1 MTVLAVAV
9 AVLTGFLLVRL
20 AWPNGL
26 RVCRHDIFR
35 LSLGAGAG
43 LAISSVVVF
52 AANAAAGGRSRS
64 WLIGADLLILS
75 GLAAAYWLRRRH
87 SPCPFC
93 ARPAVPAHGLF
104 VLVAALATLLSI
116 GAFAMASAI
125 NPHGEWD
132 AFAIWNNHAR
142 FLASGPQWTRM
153 FAPEL
158 AWSVPDYPLLV
169 PGAIAGTWVFAGSQS
184 VLGPMLV
191 AACFLLATAGVLY
204 GAVEILR
211 GKPQALLAV
220 TVLFGA
226 PALVRMSA
234 SQYADVPLAF
244 FYLATAALLCIAGE
258 FPHDVHPWWLA
269 ALTGAAAAWTKNE
282 GLVFLAVVFA
292 VQTFGVWK
300 WSPSGLRKRFPWMC
314 AGALPLVA
322 ILVWFKTGFAPPNY
336 LFTEQKPL
344 GERIG
349 DFSRYVTVAVECG
362 KQLFTLG
369 GWLVPPVLVAVAY
382 LWLVGRSKHS
392 PPERKL
398 VVAILLLMTLAY
410 AGVYVITTK
419 DLQWQLETSLSRV
432 FMQLWPL
439 AVFAFFLYARA
450 PLQAASSPPAP
461 AAGGARRTR
470 KRVAR

>member
-1 MTVLAVAV
+1 MTVVPVAV
-9 AVLTGFLLVRL
+9 AVLIGFLLVRL

-26 RVCRHDIFR
+26 RLCRHDIFR

-43 LAISSVVVF
+43 LAISSAVVF
-52 AANAAAGGRSRS
+52 AANAAAGGSRPFI
-64 WLIGADLLILS
+64 IGAHLLILS
-75 GLAAAYWLRRRH
+75 GLAAAYWLRWRR

-93 ARPAVPAHGLF
+93 ARAAVRARGL
-104 VLVAALATLLSI
+104 LAATGAVAVALSI
-116 GAFAMASAI
+116 GGFAIASAI

-142 FLASGPQWTRM
+142 FLASGHQWTRM

-158 AWSVPDYPLLV
+158 AWSVQDYPLLV
-169 PGAIAGTWVFAGSQS
+169 PGAIAGTWIFAGSQS

-191 AACFLLATAGVLY
+191 AACFLLATAGVMY
-204 GAVEILR
+204 GAIEILR
-211 GKPQALLAV
+211 GKPQALIAV
-220 TVLFGA
+220 AVLFGA
-226 PALVRMSA
+226 PALVRMGA

-244 FYLATAALLCIAGE
+244 FYLATAALICLAGE
-258 FPHDVHPWWLA
+258 FPEDVHSWWLA
-269 ALTGAAAAWTKNE
+269 GFAGAAAAWTKNE
-282 GLVFLAVVFA
+282 GLVFLTVVFA
-292 VQTFGVWK
+292 ACAFGMWK
-300 WSPSGLRKRFPWMC
+300 WSPSGTWKRFPGMF

-322 ILVWFKTGFAPPNY
+322 ILIWFKRGFAPPNY

-349 DFSRYVTVAVECG
+349 DFSRYVTVAVEAG

-369 GWLVPPVLVAVAY
+369 GWLVPPVFVAAAY
-382 LWLVGRSKHS
+382 LWLVGRSKYS
-392 PPERKL
+392 PAGRR
-398 VVAILLLMTLAY
+398 VVLAILSLMTLAY

-439 AVFAFFLYARA
+439 AVFAFFLYTREPLPLVKAA
-450 PLQAASSPPAP
+450 PVP
-461 AAGGARRTR
+461 AAEAARRTR
-470 KRVAR
+470 RRVGK